1 MPIVTTNFIAGRMNK
16 SVDERLLPPGEYID
30 ALNVRLGST
39 ETTEIGAVEN
49 AKGNSRLT
57 YLAYNGKPL
66 SINAT
71 CIGAYEDGVRE
82 TIYWF
87 IHDDTNPEAAG
98 GIVDMVVSY
107 NTTSQVINYHIVTED
122 LLNFD
127 PKHLITGIDLLDD
140 LLFWTDDI
148 NPPRYINIDRN
159 YSLPIANVDQI
170 IEEDISVIV
179 KIPGFEN
186 IVNNNVPLAV
196 PKITLLNVP
205 GGENYIENKFLCFAY
220 RYRYLDGQYSA
231 TSLFSLPAFA
241 TKPFRFDTKNYIN
254 EGMLNLYN
262 GINIEYSTGSSRVVQ
277 IDLLFKE
284 SNSNSINVI
293 ERFVKKDYGW
303 PDNTIQSYVFTN
315 SKIYTVIGA
324 DELLRQYDNVPRFAK
339 AQIIQG
345 NRLMYGNYVDGYNFT
360 RGTSEGSEIALNYT
374 TSIINTIISSQ
385 ELPFA
390 SLISGISY
398 TIDTADT
405 KTYENN
411 KVTFDLS
418 EMVGKFKKG
427 AFLSFSFNLENSAT
441 LVGAG
446 QSTNPAWIANDQF
459 KNIPFTL
466 DINITLDADYS
477 STYVFL
483 SSPLFQNAIGTILN
497 TNFNPI
503 ATADQ
508 GNSLTDFFNNQLSS
522 PAVSYVF
529 NKINSSI
536 TSSTFQ
542 QGFLITGV
550 SPGVNTFSLQT
561 IAMQYQNID
570 STPLTTNIYEYFRF
584 ISAEAGFSSTTD
596 TGSLHSNRDFET
608 GIVYSDGYGRS
619 STVLVSERNTVY
631 VEPGDSDKQNNI
643 QVAVS
648 SLAPYWAERYKF
660 VVKPSLGNYETIFSN
675 FYYIRPSDNMV
686 FFKLEGDNA
695 NKVSKGQTLIVK
707 ADVSGPVSRLV
718 TVEVLDISAESSD
731 FLNADN
737 ELGEDSNQLSG
748 LYMQMKN
755 QNFDISIP
763 EDSLIE
769 YGDITARTDARGR
782 NSCTVYRKVAY
793 PCFTQDVK
801 GVGSAVTNY
810 TVPAGSIVT
819 IKVNAFR
826 NDTFN
831 GRRCQEI
838 EWEWDQ
844 QYVSNDDYSD
854 LRRWWVGDNI
864 NPEIAS
870 PGNVSDEI
878 EINYN
883 STLAVPGAAPKEN
896 VLDTLFVASNI
907 DCTTGQITFQWIQAA
922 TGLDTD
928 PLYLGVASGIPGCY
942 RPTQSDRTSDLT
954 VELIVE
960 RTNTLMVF
968 ESEAVDANTELYYDA
983 SESYPITQPQG
994 FHASGTNTALG
1005 DQNQTAAQ
1013 DAVVNL
1019 DFQDCFVFG
1028 NGVESF
1034 KIKDSLAGRAMVL
1047 GQRVLAVSNQDYKE
1061 ADRFEGITY
1070 SGVYSSNSGL
1080 NNLNEFNLGL
1090 VNFKDCETSF
1100 GPIQKMHAR
1109 ETDILVLQEDRI
1121 TYVLSSKNLI
1131 SDSTG
1136 GGVIASVP
1144 QVLGTQ
1150 IARIEEYGISYNPES
1165 FVSWGSEM
1173 YFTDVKR
1180 GAVIKLRGTSM
1191 SNDSLE
1197 VISNNGMRSY
1207 FRDQFF
1213 DSITTQK
1220 LGGYDPYMNEYVL
1233 GMNCNS
1239 VPLPPEISNC
1249 GYSFQKTDLG
1259 ANETIVSTIDYG
1271 QVIGQCN
1278 ISYNIDTLPAPAG
1291 SITISVL
1298 WNGITT
1304 TSGTLTGT
1312 GTFSFDKTLNT
1323 PLNAIVTITGVTKSS
1338 FSIIANCPT
1347 EVEIEIIKVVMN
1359 SPVDSGDFI
1368 HTEYKWNDSVVVSPI
1383 DSELATFGSSS
1394 VVASNYRTQVGIRSL
1409 GVFPYSGTDI
1419 TLRSNKVEF
1428 DNYDWVVNS
1437 DNFKYL
1443 SSNTLYSNTESD
1455 ISALLAASTTIANA
1469 SVTNPST
1476 GLYQAIVPG
1485 LSLPLSNQYLYVI
1498 YDYRETSCQ
1507 EFCYDAS
1514 SSTSA
1519 CCDCTVTYTAYNSSS
1534 VQQNITVACGQPLIF
1549 PYYHTG
1555 SGALPAVGDFV
1566 YSSSNGEVGT
1576 TLALGIY
1583 RISVTNYIRVNQFG
1597 LVTEV
1602 TTCPTNQF

>member
-57 YLAYNGKPL
+57 YLAYNGEPL

-87 IHDDTNPEAAG
+87 IHDATNLEAAG

-127 PKHLITGIDLLDD
+127 PKHLITGINLLDD

-159 YSLPIANVDQI
+159 YPLPIANIDQI

-241 TKPFRFDTKNYIN
+241 TKPFRFDTKNYN
-254 EGMLNLYN
+254 NSGMQNLYN
-262 GINIEYSTGSSRVVQ
+262 GINVEYSTGSSRVVQ

-284 SNSNSINVI
+284 SNSNNINVI

-303 PDNTIQSYVFTN
+303 PDNTVQSYVFTN

-345 NRLMYGNYVDGYNFT
+345 NRLMYGNYIDGYNFT
-360 RGTSEGSEIALNYT
+360 SGDSGGTNIALNYT
-374 TSIINTIISSQ
+374 TSIINTIISSE

-390 SLISGISY
+390 SLNSGLSY
-398 TIDTADT
+398 TIDPADT
-405 KTYENN
+405 KTYDNN

-418 EMVGKFKKG
+418 STVGKLKKNSYI
-427 AFLSFSFNLENSAT
+427 SFSFNLENQVT
-441 LVGAG
+441 VVGAG
-446 QSTNPAWIANDQF
+446 QSTNPAWIANNQF
-459 KNIPFTL
+459 KNSSFTL
-466 DINITLDADYS
+466 NLNITLDADYS
-477 STYVFL
+477 STYAFV
-483 SSPLFQNAIGTILN
+483 SSPLFQDAIGTILN
-497 TNFNPI
+497 TNFKPI
-503 ATADQ
+503 ADSAD
-508 GNSLTDFFNNQLSS
+508 GNSLTDYFNNELSS

-536 TSSTFQ
+536 TSSTVQ
-542 QGFLITGV
+542 QGFLITGA
-550 SPGVNTFSLQT
+550 SPGVNTFSLQV

-584 ISAEAGFSSTTD
+584 ISAEGGFSTTTD
-596 TGSLHSNRDFET
+596 TGSLHSNRDYET
-608 GIVYSDGYGRS
+608 GIVYSDDYGRS

-631 VEPGDSDKQNNI
+631 IEPGDSDKQNNI
-643 QVAVS
+643 QVAVN

-660 VVKPSLGNYETIFSN
+660 VVKPSLGNYETIYSN
-675 FYYIRPSDNMV
+675 FYYVRPSDNMV

-737 ELGEDSNQLSG
+737 ELGENSNQLSG

-763 EDSLIE
+763 EDSIIE
-769 YGDITARTDARGR
+769 YGEIVQKSPTRG
-782 NSCTVYRKVAY
+782 CTNNRKIAY
-793 PCFTQDVK
+793 PCFTQDVV

-810 TVPAGSIVT
+810 DIPAGSTIT
-819 IKVNAFR
+819 IKVTAFR
-826 NDTFN
+826 NDTYN
-831 GRRCQEI
+831 GNSCQEI
-838 EWEWDQ
+838 LWEWDQ
-844 QYVSNDDYSD
+844 QYVSSDDYTD
-854 LRRWWVGDNI
+854 VRRWWEGDNI

-870 PGNVSDEI
+870 PGNLSDETPI
-878 EINYN
+878 RY
-883 STLAVPGAAPKEN
+883 SPTVVAPSN
-896 VLDTLFVASNI
+896 APRADILDTKRTADNVTCASFEVY
-907 DCTTGQITFQWIQAA
+907 FQFIQAA
-922 TGLDTD
+922 SALSTD
-928 PLYLGVASGIPGCY
+928 PLYLGVSSGLYGCN
-942 RPTQSDRTSDLT
+942 RTWPQSDRTSDLH

-994 FHASGTNTALG
+994 FHMSGTNTALG
-1005 DQNQTAAQ
+1005 DQNQTATQ

-1233 GMNCNS
+1233 GMNCKS

-1249 GYSFQKTDLG
+1249 GYSFQKTGLE

-1304 TSGTLTGT
+1304 TSGTLTGA

-1323 PLNAIVTITGVTKSS
+1323 PLNAVVTITGVTRSS

-1347 EVEIEIIKVVMN
+1347 EVEIEVIKVVMN

-1409 GVFPYSGTDI
+1409 GVFPYSGTNI

-1443 SSNTLYSNTESD
+1443 SSNTLYANTESD

-1469 SVTNPST
+1469 SVTNPSP
-1476 GLYQAIVPG
+1476 GLYQGIIPS
-1485 LSLPLSNQYLYVI
+1485 LSLPISNQYLYVI

-1514 SSTSA
+1514 SSAAA
-1519 CCDCTVTYTAYNSSS
+1519 CCDCTVTYTSYNSSS

-1555 SGALPAVGDFV
+1555 AGALPAVGDFV

-1583 RISVTNYIRVNQFG
+1583 RISVTSYIRVNQFG